1 MPRACIGAGRPFPRR
16 GRLYG
21 LDRLA
26 SRPDAPV
33 IVSEGEKSADAATRI
48 LPNHVVVTSSG
59 GSQAAAKSDWS
70 PLSGRKVT
78 IWPDNDESGANYA
91 NEVAAILTILG
102 CEVSVI
108 DANGLVAID
117 GGSRGSDFEPIGWD
131 AANALAEWADSEALQ
146 SAALSLANP
155 FAATEAAG
163 AEAKPPPDEES
174 ISVKLRGAS
183 TVSEIKSAAA
193 TLNKDNI
200 EGAKRLIEAALA
212 AKANKIEADQI
223 IKALARSFRVP
234 KAGVEQLWRD
244 IEQAKRV
251 LNAPTEDELAAL
263 REAERQDSLAKRAEL
278 YE

>member
-91 NEVAAILTILG
+91 NEVAAILTKPG

-108 DANGLVAID
+108 DADALAATD
-117 GGSRGSDFEPIGWD
+117 GGGRGSNFEPIGWD
-131 AANALAEWADSEALQ
+131 AADAISEW
-146 SAALSLANP
+146 
-155 FAATEAAG
+155 
-163 AEAKPPPDEES
+163 PD
-174 ISVKLRGAS
+174 
-183 TVSEIKSAAA
+183 
-193 TLNKDNI
+193 
-200 EGAKRLIEAALA
+200 
-212 AKANKIEADQI
+212 
-223 IKALARSFRVP
+223 P
-234 KAGVEQLWRD
+234 
-244 IEQAKRV
+244 
-251 LNAPTEDELAAL
+251 AAL
-263 REAERQDSLAKRAEL
+263 RRAALGLAKPVTTTFPKAADARP
-278 YE
+278 